1 MAKKVLFSMLAGMFV
16 MAMAGLAA
24 ADRSTPA
31 PEAYRGMNHS
41 EMPAAQPTADPET
54 QYLGAGSWVERGP
67 VETGSMPM
75 VQEGAQELRC
85 CDSPVDAAGSTKIR
99 PGIDDGP

>member
-1 MAKKVLFSMLAGMFV
+1 MSKKVLFSVLAGLFV
-16 MAMAGLAA
+16 MTMAGLAA
-24 ADRSTPA
+24 AESSAPV

-54 QYLGAGSWVERGP
+54 QYLGADSWVERGP

-75 VQEGAQELRC
+75 AQEGAPQLRC
-85 CDSPVDAAGSTKIR
+85 CDSPVDAAGSTQNR
-99 PGIDDGP
+99 SGIDDGP